1 MADYFDRITF
11 QNQIWLFNELCSLIK
26 TFYNH
31 HLYHQSFPKKAR
43 FNPTEVRFTKVLT
56 KYSTE
61 YNNLLFIQNLCIQL
75 SMDQKDLFAFFL
87 TLRNQYP
94 EDEIPRILETY
105 DISKLDVNRIYR
117 YLDKYMAKPEQGG
130 VSALSSSLAG
140 SSSSSS
146 LAGSSSSS
154 LAAAAADNDILDNTD
169 LLEY

>member
-94 EDEIPRILETY
+94 EEEIPRILETY

-117 YLDKYMAKPEQGG
+117 YLDKYMAKPEQ
-130 VSALSSSLAG
+130 SSSLSGASG
-140 SSSSSS
+140 ASAS
-146 LAGSSSSS
+146 LA
-154 LAAAAADNDILDNTD
+154 AAAAADNDILDNTD